1 MQQLLADID
10 RAPAISPTLWWLGR
24 AGFAIKYHHMVF
36 YVDPFDSPLL
46 DPAQANHAQMLL
58 ATSAA
63 PAHMDLTALKAM
75 LAASPEAKLV
85 LPKSTAEFAKTN
97 GIGYER
103 MTTTDNGLR
112 VEYFGMG
119 DYMRVYAVPSARLG
133 PDGEALL
140 DQIGEVCAL
149 RGMELRRVE
158 QIDIPTSFTHVDH
171 SGGADETLVVGAAHE
186 VCGAV
191 AITEDSGGGDV
202 D

>member
-119 DYMRVYAVPSARLG
+119 DYIRVYAVPSARL
-133 PDGEALL
+133 EAAPAPFANNSGATPSRNANEVIR
-140 DQIGEVCAL
+140 IG
-149 RGMELRRVE
+149 RSRRLAAS
-158 QIDIPTSFTHVDH
+158 I
-171 SGGADETLVVGAAHE
+171 AD
-186 VCGAV
+186 
-191 AITEDSGGGDV
+191 S
-202 D
+202 